1 MFTDNKHLAQRLSEA
16 EDKAKQFEKSNI
28 TVSRERDDYL
38 EKLAATKR
46 DHSFTLSK
54 VTKELTDDLEKTKRE
69 AEDKVRT
76 VEQDARQARVKFD
89 YDSMQL
95 KDTTVRDKV
104 ELERELTNKINRLVK
119 QKDELESNLQNNKE
133 DFNQENIA
141 KREQEVLREAAY
153 AKLSEAANQQN
164 MMESELVY
172 LRGARKDV
180 TKERDD
186 LVGDLKGHQ
195 EELENQYAYNKTLKH
210 KIRRM
215 EQMLYGRNIVKIK

>member
-16 EDKAKQFEKSNI
+16 EESAKQFEKKNI
-28 TVSRERDDYL
+28 DVTRERDDYL
-38 EKLAATKR
+38 EKLAALKR
-46 DHSFTLSK
+46 DHSFALSK
-54 VTKELTDDLEKTKRE
+54 VTKDLTDELEKTRRE
-69 AEDKVRT
+69 SEDKVRT
-76 VEQDARQARVKFD
+76 IEQDARQARVKFD

-95 KDTTVRDKV
+95 KDTTIRDKV

-119 QKDELESNLQNNKE
+119 QKDELESNLQITKE
-133 DFNQENIA
+133 DLNQENVA
-141 KREQEVLREAAY
+141 RREQEVLREAAY
-153 AKLSEAANQQN
+153 AKLGEAASQQN

>member
-1 MFTDNKHLAQRLSEA
+1 
-16 EDKAKQFEKSNI
+16 
-28 TVSRERDDYL
+28 
-38 EKLAATKR
+38 
-46 DHSFTLSK
+46 

-119 QKDELESNLQNNKE
+119 QKDELESNLQNTKE

-153 AKLSEAANQQN
+153 AKLSEAAN
-164 MMESELVY
+164 
-172 LRGARKDV
+172 
-180 TKERDD
+180 
-186 LVGDLKGHQ
+186 
-195 EELENQYAYNKTLKH
+195 
-210 KIRRM
+210 
-215 EQMLYGRNIVKIK
+215 